1 MTDFDRGLTYR
12 FVFYWECDDTSSELP
27 TPKIEIL
34 DSQYENS
41 GQILDNLRRGPD
53 KLNAQNVEQKYYLI
67 VIDILLFK

>member
-1 MTDFDRGLTYR
+1 MIMTFNSFHKQT
-12 FVFYWECDDTSSELP
+12 ELP